1 MHTLWKKNMN
11 SSTCW
16 GEKVIL
22 RVLLLSFGD
31 LWGSGM
37 SSYSRN
43 MLHHQILFPHVG
55 LQWQSDRKK
64 DRRVLIPE
72 LDRALHQVCS
82 VMKPR
87 PVGADERQLRRR
99 MSSQHP
105 PPPLH
110 SSRSAVCHFQH
121 RLFFPETARP
131 TCPSGAVRK
140 PLGFSITALRIGTG
154 GNGGGIRGNRINRF
168 KSSGQQHKDASAGR
182 ASPPV
187 LTPKLI

>member
-1 MHTLWKKNMN
+1 MHTLWEKNIN
-11 SSTCW
+11 SSTWREKKSFEECCCW
-16 GEKVIL
+16 A
-22 RVLLLSFGD
+22 
-31 LWGSGM
+31 SGV
-37 SSYSRN
+37 SSYSRS

-64 DRRVLIPE
+64 GGRVFIPVV
-72 LDRALHQVCS
+72 DRALHQVCS
-82 VMKPR
+82 VMKPK
-87 PVGADERQLRRR
+87 PVGADEWQLTRR
-99 MSSQHP
+99 MP
-105 PPPLH
+105 PPPA
-110 SSRSAVCHFQH
+110 SRSAVCHFQH

-131 TCPSGAVRK
+131 TCPWGAVGK
-140 PLGFSITALRIGTG
+140 PLLCIGTE